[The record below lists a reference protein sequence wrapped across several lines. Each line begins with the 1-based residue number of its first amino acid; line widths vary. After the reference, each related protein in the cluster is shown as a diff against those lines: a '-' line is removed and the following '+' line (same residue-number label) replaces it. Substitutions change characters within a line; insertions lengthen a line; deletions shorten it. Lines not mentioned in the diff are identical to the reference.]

1 MIEEVN
7 DKKEGAKRLNIET
20 FMNRLSPIYLGRK
33 RIVIHI
39 KILILN

>member
-20 FMNRLSPIYLGRK
+20 FVNASISYGERWFT
-33 RIVIHI
+33 
-39 KILILN
+39 